1 MEIKRCSKGHF
12 YDAEANS
19 FCPQCAAEQ
28 GFGAGS
34 MEVCG
39 ATEPV
44 GGIDSYG
51 ATEPT
56 GSMGGIEDFGPTE
69 PVGGMDSYGPTEP
82 VGGMGNGAMGPIGG
96 LNSADIG
103 ATMPLDGSSGFTEG
117 NFSPNFSGVNPRGLS
132 GAGGVED
139 YDSVTVPITPPGGIP
154 GFMPVVG
161 WLVCVEGAARGS
173 DYRIRAGYNYIG
185 RAEHM
190 DICVRG
196 DNTIGRERHALI
208 AYDQEERVF
217 FFGPADGKSIVR
229 LNGKMV
235 MTPQQIKLHDVLTVG
250 TTKLLFVPLCG
261 EGFDWNGNEG
271 A

>member
-1 MEIKRCSKGHF
+1 MEIKRCIKGHF

-28 GFGAGS
+28 GLGAGS
-34 MEVCG
+34 MEICG
-39 ATEPV
+39 A
-44 GGIDSYG
+44 
-51 ATEPT
+51 
-56 GSMGGIEDFGPTE
+56 TE
-69 PVGGMDSYGPTEP
+69 PVGGMDSYGATEPVGSISGMEDFGPTEP
-82 VGGMGNGAMGPIGG
+82 VCGMGGAE
-96 LNSADIG
+96 DIG
-103 ATMPLDGSSGFTEG
+103 AAMPLDGSSGFTEG
-117 NFSPNFSGVNPRGLS
+117 NFSPNLSEVNLSGMS

-139 YDSVTVPITPPGGIP
+139 YDSVTMPIMPAGGTP

-161 WLVCVEGAARGS
+161 WLVCVDGAARGS

-261 EGFDWNGNEG
+261 EGFDWNGNERER